1 MIAFASD
8 AEYRSRRA
16 DAVFWRPY
24 VEGVLERHGLPVVPP
39 VSAEGASYPTF
50 FAGGLVVK
58 FYGHAGLWREAFA
71 AELPAYALL
80 AGDPGI
86 AVPRLVASGELGEA
100 WSYLVMTR
108 VTGTTWAKAGFGEG
122 ERLAAARDLGAQIAR
137 VHALAAGPGVDRHAD
152 WPPLAVSAAFGESA
166 LPKHLVAQVD
176 AYVAGLPAPDEVFSH
191 GDLFEGNI
199 LVEGG
204 RVTGLID
211 WGDAMVIDRHNEL
224 AKIHLSVFGCDKALL
239 RAFLEGSNWPVYGDF
254 PRRALGAAL
263 VRQAVGIAQHGSG
276 FDNFYLVPAMVS
288 GRRVDTLDEL
298 ARVLFE
304 V

>member
-1 MIAFASD
+1 MITFASD

-24 VEGVLERHGLPVVPP
+24 VEAVLARHGLPVVP
-39 VSAEGASYPTF
+39 VAAAEGASYPTF
-50 FAGGLVVK
+50 FAGDLVVK

-80 AGDPGI
+80 AGDPRI
-86 AVPRLVASGELGEA
+86 AAPRLVASGEWDAG

-108 VTGTTWAKAGFGEG
+108 VSGTTWEQASFGEG
-122 ERLAAARDLGAQIAR
+122 ERLAAARDLGVQIGR
-137 VHALAAGPGVDRHAD
+137 VHALEPGDGIDRYAA
-152 WPPLAVSAAFGESA
+152 WPRLTVSAAFEQSA
-166 LPKHLVAQVD
+166 LPKHLVAQAD

-239 RAFLEGSNWPVYGDF
+239 RAFLDGSRWPVADDF

-263 VRQAVGIAQHGSG
+263 VRQAVGIAQHGLG
-276 FDNFYLVPAMVS
+276 FDNFYLVPKVTAGM
-288 GRRVDTLDEL
+288 RVDTLDDL

-304 V
+304 T